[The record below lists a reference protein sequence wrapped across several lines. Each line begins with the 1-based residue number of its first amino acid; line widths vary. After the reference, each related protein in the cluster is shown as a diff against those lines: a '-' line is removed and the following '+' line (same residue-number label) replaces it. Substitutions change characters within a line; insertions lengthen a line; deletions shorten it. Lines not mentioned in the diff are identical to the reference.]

1 MTQWSVC
8 ARRSDGNGASVG
20 LPTAVNTSGDQT
32 LLRFLLGTVIVR
44 MRTSYRH
51 MTTGP
56 TIQ

>member
-1 MTQWSVC
+1 VC

-32 LLRFLLGTVIVR
+32 LLRFLLDTVIVR